1 MAVHTPLHKLNVR
14 EQLVLSIF
22 WFSLNIQSAALF
34 PIVIPLQILL
44 FLPRGQI
51 GNAQQAVLL
60 GWISAVGAVVSL
72 ILPPVFGMLSDNT
85 TGRFGRR
92 RPYIAAGTAL
102 LVLSALLLALASNVV
117 IFVIAL
123 VINQVGSN
131 ATNATYQALL
141 PDRVPKEQRGEAS
154 GYLGLMTILG
164 NVGSLGLG
172 AFLLG
177 QITLTS
183 AGSDIIR
190 RGATLFYVLTDIAL
204 VVGMLITLI
213 GVHEIPLISTH
224 IENSKEQ
231 ESPAIRFRHW
241 FVQNW
246 IKPWLE
252 YNFMLIFITRFAV
265 MMGLT
270 LFMTF
275 IEYYF
280 AIVAQVTNFVQ
291 ATAGVAVLA
300 LAGAICSAFALGIFS
315 DRARRAPIVSVST
328 VLMAL
333 ASLAF
338 VIAPDKFPLW
348 TLGFLFGVG
357 YGAYTSVDWALA
369 IDSMPSLN
377 TIGKDLGI
385 WGASDNLPAIIA
397 PALGGLIISLV
408 SIYLA
413 TAIGY
418 RLIFAVATIFLLF
431 AAAFVLK
438 IRI

>member
-1 MAVHTPLHKLNVR
+1 MNAHTSLHKLNVR

-22 WFSLNIQSAALF
+22 WFSLNTQSAALF

-44 FLPRGQI
+44 FVPRGQI
-51 GNAQQAVLL
+51 GNAQQAALL
-60 GWISAVGAVVSL
+60 GWVSAVGAVVAL
-72 ILPPVFGMLSDNT
+72 ILPPAFGMISDNT
-85 TGRFGRR
+85 TSRFGRR
-92 RPYIAAGTAL
+92 RPYIAACTIL
-102 LVLSALLLALASNVV
+102 QVLSALLLALASNVV

-123 VINQVGSN
+123 IINQVGSN
-131 ATNATYQALL
+131 ATTAVYQALL
-141 PDRVPKEQRGEAS
+141 PDHVPKEQRGEAS
-154 GYLGLMTILG
+154 GYLGLMTIIG

-172 AFLLG
+172 AYLLG

-190 RGATLFYVLTDIAL
+190 HGATLFYVITDIAL
-204 VVGMLITLI
+204 VAGMLITII
-213 GVHEIPLISTH
+213 GVHETPMQSTSS
-224 IENSKEQ
+224 ETPGEQ
-231 ESPAIRFRHW
+231 ESSFTRFRLW

-246 IKPWLE
+246 VTPWLE
-252 YNFMLIFITRFAV
+252 YNFMLVFITRFAV

-280 AIVAQVTNFVQ
+280 ANVAHVTNFVE

-300 LAGAICSAFALGIFS
+300 LVGAICSAFVLGIFS
-315 DRARRAPIVSVST
+315 DRTRRAPIVCIST
-328 VLMAL
+328 VFMAM

-338 VIAPDKFPLW
+338 VIAPGGFPLW
-348 TLGFLFGVG
+348 TLGFLFGIG

-385 WGASDNLPAIIA
+385 WGASNNLPAIIA

-408 SIYLA
+408 SIYVA
-413 TAIGY
+413 TALGY